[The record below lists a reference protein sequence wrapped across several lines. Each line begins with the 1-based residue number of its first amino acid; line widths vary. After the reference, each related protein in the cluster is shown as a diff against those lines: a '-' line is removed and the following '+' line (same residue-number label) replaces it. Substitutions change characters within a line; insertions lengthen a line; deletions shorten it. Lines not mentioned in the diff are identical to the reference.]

1 MESNPTSKRRYN
13 STRRRQQADQT
24 LHSILEAATRLFEQR
39 GYASTTMD
47 AIAQEAGV
55 AVETVYSAYGSK
67 SGLLRRI
74 IDTTLVGDYDPT
86 PFFERPFIQ
95 EALAQPEPQLL
106 IQHFASDIFSIMTRM
121 SPIFDLLRSTAK
133 SDKDIKALRFKI
145 LQRRREGMDFFIKAL
160 LKFGPLRKTVPYEQA
175 VDSVFALSSAE
186 MFELLTHDLE
196 WSKDQYV
203 TWLSAAISRLLLPR
217 RNTEK

>member
-1 MESNPTSKRRYN
+1 MKSNPPSKRSYN
-13 STRRRQQADQT
+13 SARRRQQAEQT
-24 LHSILEAATRLFEQR
+24 LQVILQAAARLFEQR

-55 AVETVYSAYGSK
+55 AVETVYSAFDSK

-106 IQHFASDIFSIMTRM
+106 IQHFASDIFTIMSRM
-121 SPIFDLLRSTAK
+121 ASVFDLLRSTAK
-133 SDKDIKALRFKI
+133 SDKDINALRHKI
-145 LQRRREGMDFFIKAL
+145 LQGRREGMAFFINAL
-160 LKFGPLRKTVPYEQA
+160 LKFGPLRKTVLYDQA
-175 VDSVFALSSAE
+175 VDTVFALSSAE
-186 MFELLTHDLE
+186 MFDLLTRDLE
-196 WSKDQYV
+196 WTKDQYV
-203 TWLSAAISRLLLPR
+203 TWLSSSISRLLLPR
-217 RNTEK
+217 RNTDK